1 MIHHCVL
8 CWMVSE
14 RAITKTGSPP
24 DSSLASDYQA
34 CKGMKLLLAMTHCTQ
49 CTQCTFFSILYIIES
64 MMSTIAYPLVSTQ

>member
-34 CKGMKLLLAMTHCTQ
+34 CKGMKLLLAMTHCTH
-49 CTQCTFFSILYIIES
+49 CTF
-64 MMSTIAYPLVSTQ
+64 LVFCI